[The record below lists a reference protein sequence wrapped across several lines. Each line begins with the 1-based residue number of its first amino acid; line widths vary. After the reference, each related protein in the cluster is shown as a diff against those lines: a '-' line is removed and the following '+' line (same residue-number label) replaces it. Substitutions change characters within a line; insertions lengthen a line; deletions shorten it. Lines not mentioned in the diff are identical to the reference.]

1 MSSEIVFTEP
11 IDVSGV
17 PPSNVQAQTGTQFS
31 DITNTF
37 PAAGAQAPSP
47 SFWDSVAQ
55 AIGYHPNP
63 AGEAVSSA
71 GSQVGD
77 FFSNL
82 FRFGNV
88 SNPVDTSIQTPR
100 VSTSYTAPIIAASAG
115 AVGTSALIYAT
126 ATNPGV
132 QSTTQAVANAIKPL
146 SQATNSVLSS
156 NYGPFI
162 VIGGLVL
169 LGVVLFKK

>member
-17 PPSNVQAQTGTQFS
+17 PPSNVEAQTGTQFR

-37 PAAGAQAPSP
+37 RTAGAQAPSP

-55 AIGYHPNP
+55 AIGYHTNP
-63 AGEAVSSA
+63 VGESVSSA

-100 VSTSYTAPIIAASAG
+100 VSTSFNPNIAIGG
-115 AVGTSALIYAT
+115 AAVVGTTALVYST
-126 ATNPGV
+126 LTNPGV
-132 QSTTQAVANAIKPL
+132 QQTAQSYAGA
-146 SQATNSVLSS
+146 
-156 NYGPFI
+156 
-162 VIGGLVL
+162 
-169 LGVVLFKK
+169 